1 MKRPGSEKMKNILV
15 SGGAGYIGSHTVRL
29 LLEEGYLPVVL
40 DSLITGHLLAV
51 PPEVPFFKGD
61 IADTLLVRDIAKQ
74 MQIDAVIHFAA
85 RSLVNESI
93 QKPDLYFEEN
103 TAKTNLFISTLLN
116 SGVKRIIFS
125 STAATYGIPEQIPI
139 SEDTVPNP
147 INPYGV
153 SKNMIE
159 QSLPWLEK
167 AYGLEWIS
175 LRYFNAAGALLDG
188 SLGEHHTPETH
199 LIPLVLQT
207 ALGQQKTI
215 NIFGTDYSTPD
226 GTCVRDYIH
235 VMDLAKAHLLSL
247 KAFEK
252 GIQSSI
258 FNVGTGFGYSV
269 REVIDTAR
277 KITGR
282 EIPVIECPR
291 RQGDPAQLVAAA
303 QKIKTVLNWIPEY
316 STLDQIISSAWA
328 WHNRHPHGFQE

>member
-1 MKRPGSEKMKNILV
+1 MKNILV